1 MPIVI
6 GIIGVAVTICGATVG
21 AAVGSV
27 FGGALGTFAAAEH
40 ANAKAEIIELET
52 K

>member
-6 GIIGVAVTICGATVG
+6 GILGVAVTICGATVG
-21 AAVGSV
+21 AAIGS
-27 FGGALGTFAAAEH
+27 FLGGSIGCMATEH